1 MSAMCWCT
9 VLLEDKHVS
18 SNAADRWQQFLHQ
31 QHVSIILP
39 VDFSLMFNKNEAD
52 IIEFRY
58 RNRDLN
64 LTELLTV
71 GRVLHKRRLTPMSRC
86 LVATGAY
93 AIWFCEFLGD
103 PP

>member
-1 MSAMCWCT
+1 VLQCT

-71 GRVLHKRRLTPMSRC
+71 AQKTSDADVTLFGCHWRVDHIIL
-86 LVATGAY
+86 
-93 AIWFCEFLGD
+93 
-103 PP
+103 